1 MSDTNKVCTTF
12 ECTADRLPHMVHC
25 YEHVPRYEIP
35 PYDEIECPHCSA
47 TGGHGTLSDD
57 RYYCGNDSCGELF
70 DPRRTDYLERKHT
83 K

>member
-1 MSDTNKVCTTF
+1 MSDTNKECTTF

-35 PYDEIECPHCSA
+35 PYDEIECPHCGA
-47 TGGHGTLSDD
+47 TGGHGTLSDS